1 MSDEMNDV
9 PGSTPIPST
18 TPGFLDGNPRT
29 MFSFGLVSGMAMI
42 LLMNN
47 FMGLSSASDIAKAT
61 TTTPTAAAAAA
72 AAANAAPAVA
82 GKLEAVSDSDHVR
95 GDLSKAKVVL
105 VEYSDFQCPYCSK
118 HHPTMT
124 QVMEE
129 YGDDVAWVYRHFP
142 LSFHANAEPSA
153 IASECA
159 AAQGKFWEFA
169 DAMFEEQTK
178 LSGSLEAAETFM
190 SDTAKAI
197 GLNVSEYEK
206 CYSAGS
212 TTAVDADMA
221 SGKTAGVSGTPAT
234 FVNGTLVSGAV
245 PFSSMKKIIDEALV
259 NAE

>member
-1 MSDEMNDV
+1 MSDEMNEV
-9 PGSTPIPST
+9 PGSTPISST

-61 TTTPTAAAAAA
+61 TTTPTAVA
-72 AAANAAPAVA
+72 AAANTAPAVA
-82 GKLEAVSDSDHVR
+82 GKLEAVSDTDHVR

-118 HHPTMT
+118 HHPTME

-169 DAMFEEQTK
+169 DAMFDGQTK
-178 LSGSLEAAETFM
+178 LSGTLEAAETFM
-190 SDTAKAI
+190 SDTAKSI

-206 CYSAGS
+206 CYSAGD
-212 TTAVDADMA
+212 TTAVDDDTA

-234 FVNGTLVSGAV
+234 FINGTLVSGAV
-245 PFSSMKKIIDEALV
+245 PFSSMKKIIDDAL
-259 NAE
+259 AAAK